1 MPHHQQPRHHG
12 RNEGQLR
19 QAWSH
24 NILLVAGII
33 VFLVVLPVSLAEG
46 ALVVKCPSQETSSAT
61 QGQTSTTTP
70 PPPNYCNCTRMG
82 PILSIKCDFQNKEA
96 IKLTRGLLQPFLTP
110 SLKSTY
116 VRMKSTKSIYVTSQ
130 FMQAWHEVP
139 SSAFD
144 VWHGGNV
151 TLESSPAAEVPMVY
165 NTTSFAGVGIVG
177 CNVTEIPARF
187 LRDRQRGGFRIKS
200 SNVGI
205 IRAGFIHRIK
215 EMRYIV
221 LEKSVVGVVE
231 GSVASEGFV
240 TLSQRVVHSWNGLL
254 ITNTSIGVMAAGA
267 FNLTHHVSSG
277 GGGRGIER
285 GEKESDMESV
295 KVVNSRVG
303 RVGSKA
309 LAMTGDINVT
319 IMKNVFEKLDRQAL
333 KVAVT
338 GAVNFDQ
345 NIIRSWA
352 GDALEGFMCH
362 NRTSLE
368 RNTFEVVDDV
378 ASVLNLSTTPFHT
391 SCGNPQIFL
400 VITPQSYLLYVAD
413 ARGAWVLG
421 GLLVVGL
428 VVLMWV
434 GWRYLGKGGETIYN
448 TTNTGRFTS
457 LLAGRGN
464 NARRTSLENLP
475 RHAEFNVPVD
485 DDDDDDDDKMMRG
498 GTGGDGGKLLKGT
511 GGGGGGG
518 VGGCSRVM
526 EKVVE
531 VEVYDDD
538 DDDDEEDEDDRMV
551 NVDEGDVVG
560 PMTPTQKDPS

>member
-1 MPHHQQPRHHG
+1 MPLYHQQQPRHHG
-12 RNEGQLR
+12 RNER
-19 QAWSH
+19 QAWSPN
-24 NILLVAGII
+24 NILLVAGIV
-33 VFLVVLPVSLAEG
+33 VFLLLVSVGEG
-46 ALVVKCPSQETSSAT
+46 ALVVKCPTQPSSAT
-61 QGQTSTTTP
+61 QQQQQQQTSTSTP

-177 CNVTEIPARF
+177 CNITEIPARF

-200 SNVGI
+200 SNVGV
-205 IRAGFIHRIK
+205 IRAGFIHKIK

-221 LEKSVVGVVE
+221 LEKSVVDVVE

-240 TLSQRVVHSWNGLL
+240 TLSQRSVHSWSGLL
-254 ITNTSIGVMAAGA
+254 ITNTSFGVLAAGA
-267 FNLTHHVSSG
+267 FNLTHH
-277 GGGRGIER
+277 
-285 GEKESDMESV
+285 SDMESV

-309 LAMTGDINVT
+309 LTMTGDINVT

-338 GAVNFDQ
+338 GTVNFDQ

-413 ARGAWVLG
+413 SRGAWVLG
-421 GLLVVGL
+421 GLLAVGL

-485 DDDDDDDDKMMRG
+485 DDEDDDDDMMRG
-498 GTGGDGGKLLKGT
+498 GSGGGGGGGDGGGNKLLRSGGDGGKLLKG
-511 GGGGGGG
+511 GGGGG
-518 VGGCSRVM
+518 RVM

-538 DDDDEEDEDDRMV
+538 YDDDDDDDDEKEDEDAKMV
-551 NVDEGDVVG
+551 DVDDGDVVG
-560 PMTPTQKDPS
+560 PVTPTQKDPS